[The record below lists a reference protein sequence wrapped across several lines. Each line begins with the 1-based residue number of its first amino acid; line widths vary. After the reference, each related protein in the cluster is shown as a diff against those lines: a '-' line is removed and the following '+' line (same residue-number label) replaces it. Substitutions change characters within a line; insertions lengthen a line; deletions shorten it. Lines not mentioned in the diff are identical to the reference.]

1 MEKEGREVAINIADS
16 VAYNNLTTRLHNMIP
31 EMGFVFNG
39 SLFVTA
45 PVIKRLFGSHGT
57 LLKTGAFSIK
67 DNRLN
72 RVYDK
77 MTALDDY
84 IFSERLADNLLV
96 IDLHEPNLRL
106 YNVIQFL
113 IQCNQLSGQPHTDT
127 DSGNTV
133 YYLYDFRLVCNFM
146 KRYIKKAMYNGTYFN
161 DITPYATKKWVGV
174 YQWIVNFKDKDT
186 FINELFARIDG
197 DVLFDETG
205 IVSYYNY
212 KKQFIKTPLQT
223 STDTAEKKKVLID
236 EVNIGLQP
244 INLAVAHNIDIY
256 DLDLATV
263 FNNAD
268 KVIFVA
274 SVKAMYYKK
283 DFGYRS
289 QALKHVL
296 PKVLLDIFNIYS
308 LKLKHN
314 MKNVVNVGSLT
325 DCAYTE
331 HDIRLGMSM
340 YTRISHTSRD
350 LYNKLIRNK

>member
-1 MEKEGREVAINIADS
+1 MKKEGREVAINIADS
-16 VAYNNLTTRLHNMIP
+16 VAYNNLTIRLHNMIP

-72 RVYDK
+72 RFYDK

-113 IQCNQLSGQPHTDT
+113 IQCNQLSGKPHTDT
-127 DSGNTV
+127 SSGHTV
-133 YYLYDFRLVCNFM
+133 YYLYDFRLVCDFM
-146 KRYIKKAMYNGTYFN
+146 KNYYKMSKYAYTADMLPQTVKKLAG
-161 DITPYATKKWVGV
+161 I
-174 YQWIVNFKDKDT
+174 YQWLINFKDKDT
-186 FINELFARIDG
+186 FINELFARVDG
-197 DVLFDETG
+197 DVLFSNTG
-205 IVSYYNY
+205 ITNYYHY
-212 KKQFIKTPLQT
+212 KKQYIQTPLLTQT
-223 STDTAEKKKVLID
+223 EALVHKSVLIQD
-236 EVNIGLQP
+236 INIGLQP
-244 INLAVAHNIDIY
+244 INVAVAHNIDIY
-256 DLDLATV
+256 DLDLKTV
-263 FNNAD
+263 FDNAD
-268 KVIFVA
+268 KIIFVA

-314 MKNVVNVGSLT
+314 MSNVGKLT
-325 DCAYTE
+325 NCAYTE